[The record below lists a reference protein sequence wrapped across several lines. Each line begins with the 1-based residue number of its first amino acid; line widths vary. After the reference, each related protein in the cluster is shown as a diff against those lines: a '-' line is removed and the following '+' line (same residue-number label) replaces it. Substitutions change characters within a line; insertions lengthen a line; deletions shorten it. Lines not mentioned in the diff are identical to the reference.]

1 MPADELCA
9 RASPMPPLICPPVDQ
24 VALDAGRY
32 DAVMQI
38 PGLNHVRISADGI
51 VPGPVNLRAPARAV
65 RPHGP
70 HRRAPAAGTMGRQ
83 QYSCASQRFF

>member
-9 RASPMPPLICPPVDQ
+9 RASPMPPSICPPVDQ

-38 PGLNHVRISADGI
+38 SGLNHVRVSADGI
-51 VPGPVNLRAPARAV
+51 VPGPVSLR
-65 RPHGP
+65 
-70 HRRAPAAGTMGRQ
+70 
-83 QYSCASQRFF
+83 

>member
-9 RASPMPPLICPPVDQ
+9 RASPMPPSICPPVDQ

-38 PGLNHVRISADGI
+38 SGLNHVRVSADGI
-51 VPGPVNLRAPARAV
+51 VPGPVSLRPPARAG
-65 RPHGP
+65 RS
-70 HRRAPAAGTMGRQ
+70 PARIAGLRLRERWGSTP
-83 QYSCASQRFF
+83 CESQRFF